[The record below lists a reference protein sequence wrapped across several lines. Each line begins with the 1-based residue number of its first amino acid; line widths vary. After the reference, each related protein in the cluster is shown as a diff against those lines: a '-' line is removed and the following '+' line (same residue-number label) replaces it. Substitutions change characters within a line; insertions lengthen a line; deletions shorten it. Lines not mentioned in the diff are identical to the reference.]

1 MQKSGLITNI
11 GILAGIVAIMLA
23 IVMGGDASQF
33 IDIPSVLITIV
44 GSFSALSIN
53 YGWGDVTSSFT
64 EMRQLFREKTPDPV
78 ETIEQFTAL
87 ATRARREGLLVLED
101 EIPKMDPFLGK
112 GLQMVIDGMDS
123 SAVTSVLEIE
133 MSQVESRHSMAS
145 NLLGTWANLAPGF
158 GMIGTLIGLIQMLA
172 ALDDPDAI
180 GPAMAVALITTL
192 YGAIMANWVFTPLA
206 GKVMVKSKQVMLYRE
221 MILEGLTSLQAGVNP
236 RVIEQRL
243 RSFIAPP
250 SRKAEMKGKQAAADD

>member
-1 MQKSGLITNI
+1 
-11 GILAGIVAIMLA
+11 
-23 IVMGGDASQF
+23 
-33 IDIPSVLITIV
+33 
-44 GSFSALSIN
+44 
-53 YGWGDVTSSFT
+53 
-64 EMRQLFREKTPDPV
+64 
-78 ETIEQFTAL
+78 
-87 ATRARREGLLVLED
+87 REGLLVLED